1 MRREDGLSIIA
12 LILLIVV
19 VAAVLG
25 VVGTK
30 AWQIFQGMR
39 DEDTEYNKTEI
50 VEDVNLIV
58 KEKYVFDYKYCL
70 ENNQNMDELY
80 NETYLIDYLK
90 TEGYIEDLRDINDNP
105 VQDQYYI
112 NAEKLNTD
120 VSTNVINA
128 NGSAAN
134 GTKVFKIKKV
144 DTKYM
149 ICYVD
154 KYGAEEELGEL
165 VIKPEI

>member
-1 MRREDGLSIIA
+1 MLVTDWSFYFMKKEDGLSIIA

-112 NAEKLNTD
+112 NAEKLK
-120 VSTNVINA
+120 SLC
-128 NGSAAN
+128 
-134 GTKVFKIKKV
+134 K
-144 DTKYM
+144 
-149 ICYVD
+149 
-154 KYGAEEELGEL
+154 GEG
-165 VIKPEI
+165 